1 MGVKCKGVTTREDG
15 WRLKGERQKG
25 GDWETARGG
34 VKNGRW
40 KSGDHEEVGFRLE
53 RKVWIARHERGGV
66 KGRGME
72 MSWRLVLFGSGV
84 KMQGGGEII
93 REENTE
99 RGVKER
105 EVKIWVKRRGQGKR

>member
-15 WRLKGERQKG
+15 WSLKGERQKG

-53 RKVWIARHERGGV
+53 RKV
-66 KGRGME
+66 
-72 MSWRLVLFGSGV
+72 
-84 KMQGGGEII
+84 
-93 REENTE
+93 
-99 RGVKER
+99 
-105 EVKIWVKRRGQGKR
+105 

>member
-1 MGVKCKGVTTREDG
+1 
-15 WRLKGERQKG
+15 
-25 GDWETARGG
+25 
-34 VKNGRW
+34 
-40 KSGDHEEVGFRLE
+40 
-53 RKVWIARHERGGV
+53 
-66 KGRGME
+66 ME
-72 MSWRLVLFGSGV
+72 MSWRLVLCGSGV